1 MHCKCLLLTQSGHG
15 LVRRTLLSMIRK
27 VVASEAKSG
36 YKKRMPSAIRCP
48 YFQKAFGWCVPI
60 GGLAGLVGLGGGEFR
75 LPVLMYGVGYPA
87 RTAVPL
93 NLAVSLI
100 TLTFALVA
108 RSRAVSVA
116 ALVPYLNEVAGLAVG
131 GVASAFYGARFVSAI
146 KGEHLIK
153 TIAALLAALGVLILL
168 EVAYQFQ
175 YAPVIPA
182 GAVFHFGTGFALGII
197 IGLVS
202 SILGVAGGELL
213 IPTMMFIFGADIK
226 TAGTASIVISVCVV
240 TSGLWRYWQLGA
252 IETRLGP
259 RRIISA
265 MSAGS
270 LIGAALGGMA
280 LGFAPV
286 AAIKAILG
294 FVLIAA
300 AAKVAFSKH

>member
-1 MHCKCLLLTQSGHG
+1 MQ
-15 LVRRTLLSMIRK
+15 
-27 VVASEAKSG
+27 
-36 YKKRMPSAIRCP
+36 SAIRCP

-75 LPVLMYGVGYPA
+75 LPVLMYVVGYPA

-93 NLAVSLI
+93 NLAVSLV
-100 TLTFALVA
+100 TLTFALVV

-116 ALVPYLNEVAGLAVG
+116 ALVPYLNEVAGLGVG

-146 KGEHLIK
+146 KSEHLVK
-153 TIAALLAALGVLILL
+153 TIAALLAALGVLILF
-168 EVAYQFQ
+168 EAVYPFQ
-175 YAPVIPA
+175 YAQVIPA
-182 GAVFHFGTGFALGII
+182 GVAFHFGAGFVLGII

-226 TAGTASIVISVCVV
+226 TAGTASIIVSVCVV
-240 TSGLWRYWQLGA
+240 TSGLWRYWRSGA
-252 IETRLGP
+252 METRLGA
-259 RRIISA
+259 RRIVSA

-280 LGFAPV
+280 VGFAPV
-286 AAIKAILG
+286 GAIKAVLG

-300 AAKVAFSKH
+300 AAKVAVSKHK

>member
-1 MHCKCLLLTQSGHG
+1 
-15 LVRRTLLSMIRK
+15 
-27 VVASEAKSG
+27 
-36 YKKRMPSAIRCP
+36 MPSAIRCP
-48 YFQKAFGWCVPI
+48 YFQKAFGWSVPI

-75 LPVLMYGVGYPA
+75 LPVLMYVVGYPA

-108 RSRAVSVA
+108 RSGAVSIA
-116 ALVPYLNEVAGLAVG
+116 ALVPYLHEVAGLAVG
-131 GVASAFYGARFVSAI
+131 GVASAFYGAVFVSAI
-146 KGEHLIK
+146 KSEHLIK

-168 EVAYQFQ
+168 EVAFPFQ
-175 YAPVIPA
+175 YAQVIPT
-182 GAVFHFGTGFALGII
+182 GAAFHFVPGFALGII

-265 MSAGS
+265 MSVGS

-280 LGFAPV
+280 LNLAPV

>member
-1 MHCKCLLLTQSGHG
+1 ML
-15 LVRRTLLSMIRK
+15 
-27 VVASEAKSG
+27 
-36 YKKRMPSAIRCP
+36 SAIRCP

-75 LPVLMYGVGYPA
+75 LPVLMYVVGYPA

-100 TLTFALVA
+100 TLTF
-108 RSRAVSVA
+108 AVSVA

-146 KGEHLIK
+146 KSEHLIK
-153 TIAALLAALGVLILL
+153 TIAALLAALGVLILF
-168 EVAYQFQ
+168 EVAYPLQ
-175 YAPVIPA
+175 YAQVIPA
-182 GAVFHFGTGFALGII
+182 GAAFHFGAGFSLGII

-240 TSGLWRYWQLGA
+240 TSGLRRYWRSDA
-252 IETRLGP
+252 VETRLGA
-259 RRIISA
+259 RRIVSA
-265 MSAGS
+265 MSIGS
-270 LIGAALGGMA
+270 LIGAALGAMA
-280 LGFAPV
+280 VGFAPV
-286 AAIKAILG
+286 GAIKAVLG

-300 AAKVAFSKH
+300 AAKVAVSKH